1 MASTG
6 YLVFLPGGTDVSR
19 IRFFNGTLMVLSP
32 IVVMLAFVSTVS
44 ADHLVNRTPEIQG
57 ISTATSANVQG
68 TVTEADSGAW
78 VTRDNL
84 YFDMFGLDDPPFYG
98 FGPGALSAPLLG
110 DQAMVT
116 TGYNDNIAAVSGQTT
131 LSKSV
136 GINTGNQITGGSN
149 IKAGTDMQYIAVDTG
164 RATRS
169 EDLLIDS
176 AGNET
181 DPAEIYILCPF
192 ISENLVDDDIPAH
205 CNIAQAGSSIDTTLT
220 SVVTSAD
227 DRFVGTD
234 SAIPVV
240 LNYNINAEG
249 ISLGTQSSPM
259 IGSVSAYLKVHVQEG
274 GETNFS
280 GDFASTVKSAT
291 TKAEDL
297 SYSETSTASG
307 LINGFSKSMSYQ
319 SGLNLI

>member
-1 MASTG
+1 VDQDSCRA
-6 YLVFLPGGTDVSR
+6 VKEVSA
-19 IRFFNGTLMVLSP
+19 IKSYGEKIIVLLI
-32 IVVMLAFVSTVS
+32 IVVLLAFITAVS
-44 ADHLVNRTPEIQG
+44 ADLLVNRTPEIQG
-57 ISTATSANVQG
+57 LATATSVNVQG
-68 TVTEADSGAW
+68 TVTETDSGAW
-78 VTRDNL
+78 VTRDDL
-84 YFDMFGLDDPPFYG
+84 YFDVFGTDDPPFYG
-98 FGPGALSAPLLG
+98 FGPGALTDPLLG
-110 DQAMVT
+110 DQEMVT

-131 LSKSV
+131 LLKSV
-136 GINTGNQITGGSN
+136 GISTGNQIADGSN
-149 IKAGTDMQYIAVDTG
+149 FKAATDMQYIAIDTG

-181 DPAEIYILCPF
+181 DPVEIYILCPF
-192 ISENLVDDDIPAH
+192 ASENLVDDDIPAH

-240 LNYNINAEG
+240 LNYNINAKG
-249 ISLGTQSSPM
+249 ITLGNQSSPM

-280 GDFASTVKSAT
+280 GDFASAVKSAT

-307 LINGFSKSMSYQ
+307 LISGFSKSMNYQ
-319 SGLNLI
+319 SGLTLI